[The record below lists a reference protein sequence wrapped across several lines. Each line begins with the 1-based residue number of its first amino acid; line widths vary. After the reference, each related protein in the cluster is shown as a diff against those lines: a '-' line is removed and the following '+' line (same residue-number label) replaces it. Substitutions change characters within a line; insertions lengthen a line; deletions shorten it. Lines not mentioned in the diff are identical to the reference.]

1 MTAEDAAW
9 AALDDAL
16 QDYEP
21 PCDGNPLF
29 TADSLNEG
37 ERALCGMCCARCHV
51 ADLCEGYAKAANVK
65 CGFWAGRQY
74 GKNGRRKVPAVDAP
88 QDASPTSTP
97 ASASRTPEDEQT
109 GIEDET

>member
-1 MTAEDAAW
+1 MTADEAAW

-21 PCDGNPLF
+21 PCVDIEAF

-37 ERALCGMCCARCHV
+37 ERALCGMCCARCLV
-51 ADLCEGYAKAANVK
+51 SDLCERYAVAANVK

-74 GKNGRRKVPAVDAP
+74 GNKGRRKAPAVDAP

-109 GIEDET
+109 GVEDET